1 MLTRALRKASL
12 FSLPLMPIVSLSSL
26 LSLQPMA
33 SARQLVKVDGSSTV
47 FPITEAVAEEFQ
59 KAQKGKVNV
68 TVGISGTG
76 GGFKKFCAGEIDVAN
91 ASRPITPKE
100 MQACKAAGISY
111 IELPVAFDALTVVVN
126 KANPINTI
134 STDQLKSLYIEG
146 SKLNNWNQVTK
157 NNNTGKITTFAPG
170 KDSGTF
176 DYFREAILDK
186 KDMRDDVTTSEDDNL
201 LVKGVEQT
209 KGGVGF
215 FGLAYY
221 DENKNRLKALA
232 VNDGKGAVKPS
243 AKTVMNGTYRPLSRP
258 LLIYVSTKSMK
269 DPDVQAFVRFYMNKG
284 AGLAKEV
291 GYVPLPGEVY
301 KEALARF
308 NKGKSGTVFSGRN
321 TVGLKIQ
328 DIVRLETSE

>member
-1 MLTRALRKASL
+1 MPNRLASMAVL
-12 FSLPLMPIVSLSSL
+12 LSLPLVPTLTLSSL
-26 LSLQPMA
+26 LGLPIVA
-33 SARQLVKVDGSSTV
+33 VARQLVKVDGSSTV

-76 GGFKKFCAGEIDVAN
+76 GGFKKFCAGEIDITN

-100 MQACKAAGISY
+100 MQACKAAGISF

-126 KANPINTI
+126 KANPLNSI
-134 STDQLKSLYIEG
+134 STDQLKSIFIQG
-146 SKLNNWNQVTK
+146 SKMNNWEQVSR
-157 NNNTGKITTFAPG
+157 NNPTGKITTFAPG

-201 LVKGVEQT
+201 LVKGVERT
-209 KGGVGF
+209 KGGIGF

-221 DENKNRLKALA
+221 EENKNRLKSLA

-243 AKTVMNGTYRPLSRP
+243 MQTVMNGTYRPLSRP
-258 LLIYVSTKSMK
+258 LLIYVSSKALK
-269 DPDVQAFVRFYMNKG
+269 DPNVQSFVRFYMTKG
-284 AGLAKEV
+284 AGLAREV
-291 GYVPLPGEVY
+291 GYVPLPSGVY
-301 KEALARF
+301 KEALERF
-308 NKGKSGTVFSGRN
+308 NRGKRGTVFAGRD

-328 DIVRLETSE
+328 DIVRLEAIE